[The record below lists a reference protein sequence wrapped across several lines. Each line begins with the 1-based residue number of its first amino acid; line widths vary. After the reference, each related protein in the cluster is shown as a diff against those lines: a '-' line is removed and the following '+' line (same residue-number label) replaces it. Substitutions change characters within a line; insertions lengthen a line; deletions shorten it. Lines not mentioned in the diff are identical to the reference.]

1 MNDLAARLAALSPE
15 KRRLLERRLQTQG
28 KNLPSDRITPRHESS
43 RLPLSFA
50 QQRLWFLE
58 QLEPDRSFYNLPFTS
73 RFSGH
78 LAPSVIER
86 ALNEIVRRHE
96 ALRTRFV
103 LENGEPVQLIEP
115 ELQIKLDLL
124 DLQSVPEADRKRE
137 AGTIA
142 TQEAMLPF
150 DLERGPLF
158 HAKLLRLSPT
168 DHILVVTMHHIVSD
182 GWSMG
187 VLYRELSALYNAFAT
202 NQPSPLPDLPM
213 QYGDFALWQRNYLSD
228 SRLEQLLSYW
238 KNSLDGMP
246 VLLELPTDHP
256 RPRVQSFKG
265 GSYSM
270 PFAKP
275 AIDELKELA
284 RKENATLF
292 MALLAVFKVLLHRYS
307 GVTDMVVGAPIAN
320 RNRVELEGLIG
331 FFVNTLVLRTDFSGD
346 PSFREVLSRV
356 RDVTLDGFAH
366 QDLPFEKLVEEM
378 QPDRNLS
385 HNPLFQ
391 VMFGLQ
397 NAEAQ
402 MASHNAPAQLSYGTS
417 KFDLTLSATETAE
430 GLTGVFEFNLEL
442 FDSQTIKSLANA
454 FGTLLTAVTTDPDRP
469 ISKLPLVSPAEGAEL
484 IRAAATPGAVPEA
497 FLVHQWFELQKQRTP
512 DVIATAFGDE
522 ILTYAELDARAN
534 QLARALRERGA
545 GPDVLVGLCV
555 DRSLELPVAMLG
567 VLKAGAAFVP
577 LDPAYPKE
585 RLSYMLEDIG
595 TRILLTQSHLVESLP
610 KFQHEVWCLDT
621 DWSQIA
627 EYSAEPLEEI
637 TTSDALAYVI
647 YTSGSTGRP
656 KGVMVPHRCVCNSA
670 QAQIE
675 AYALP
680 PGCRVL
686 QFGSLSFDTSIY
698 DLIMMI
704 GCGGTLCLAPQ
715 DALMPGPPLVETLRR
730 QQVNIITIPPSSLAV
745 LPETELP
752 DLHTLVAGGEAPTR
766 EVVARWLPGR
776 RFFNAYGP
784 TEATIWAAFFPC
796 KDSDDA
802 PPIGNAI
809 ANTQAYVLDDGLKP
823 VPIGWPGEI
832 YLGGAGIAR
841 GYLNRPGQ
849 TAEVYLPDPFSAEP
863 GQRIYRTGDR
873 AKLLPGG
880 EIKFMGRIDQQ
891 LKLRGYRIE
900 LGEITIMLLSH
911 PAIKDAVA
919 VSQITTAGEPRIAA
933 YCVAE
938 EGLSPNKE
946 ELMAYL
952 RQRLPEFMVPSSLR
966 ILEALPLNA
975 NGKLDYAKLSIWSQ
989 SDEDVESRW
998 TPPRTP
1004 LEETIAEIFREV
1016 LELERIGIHENFFR
1030 LGGHSLLATRA
1041 IMRLNESFGISLP
1054 LRHLFEYTTVAELAS
1069 AIEQDG
1075 QTSVQSKPTTI
1086 QRAERR
1092 AVPSPVADGASG

>member
-1 MNDLAARLAALSPE
+1 MNDLATRLAALSPE
-15 KRRLLERRLQTQG
+15 KRKLLERRLQTQG
-28 KNLPSDRITPRHESS
+28 KNLPSERITPRHESS

-73 RFSGH
+73 RFSGQ

-115 ELQIKLDLL
+115 ELHIKLDVL
-124 DLQSVPEADRKRE
+124 DLQSVPEADRERE
-137 AGTIA
+137 AGAIA
-142 TQEAMLPF
+142 TQEAMQPF

-168 DHILVVTMHHIVSD
+168 DHFLVVTMHHIVSD

-187 VLYRELSALYNAFAT
+187 VLYRELSVLYNAFAT

-238 KNSLDGMP
+238 KAKLDGMP

-265 GSYSM
+265 GSYSA
-270 PFAKP
+270 PFGKP

-284 RKENATLF
+284 RQENATLF

-430 GLTGVFEFNLEL
+430 GLTAVFEFNLEL
-442 FDSQTIKSLANA
+442 FDSETIKSLANA
-454 FGTLLTAVTTDPDRP
+454 FGTLLTAVTADPERR
-469 ISKLPLVSPAEGAEL
+469 ISKLPLVSTAQREKL
-484 IRAAATPGAVPEA
+484 IRAAATPGDQPEA
-497 FLVHQWFELQKQRTP
+497 FLVHQWFELQRDRQP
-512 DVIATAFGDE
+512 NAIAAECEGQT
-522 ILTYAELDARAN
+522 LTYAELDGRTN

-545 GPDVLVGLCV
+545 GPDVLIGLCV

-585 RLSYMLEDIG
+585 RLSYMLEDTG
-595 TRILLTQSHLVESLP
+595 TRILLTQSHLVASLP
-610 KFQHEVWCLDT
+610 EFQHEIWRLDT

-627 EYSAEPLEEI
+627 GYSAEPLEENV
-637 TTSDALAYVI
+637 TPDNLAYVI
-647 YTSGSTGRP
+647 YTSGSTGLP
-656 KGVMVPHRCVCNSA
+656 KGVMVPHGCVCNSA
-670 QAQIE
+670 QAEIE
-675 AYALP
+675 AFALP
-680 PGCRVL
+680 PGSRVL

-698 DLIMMI
+698 DLLMMI
-704 GCGGTLCLAPQ
+704 GCSGTLCLAPQ
-715 DALMPGPPLVETLRR
+715 EALMPGPPLVETLRR
-730 QQVNIITIPPSSLAV
+730 QRINVITIPPSSIAV
-745 LPETELP
+745 LPEAELP

-784 TEATIWAAFFPC
+784 TEATVWAAFYEC
-796 KDSDDA
+796 KDAGAA
-802 PPIGNAI
+802 PPIGKAI
-809 ANTQAYVLDDGLKP
+809 ANTQAYVLDDALEP
-823 VPIGWPGEI
+823 VPAGWPGEI

-841 GYLNRPGQ
+841 GYLNRPGR

-863 GQRIYRTGDR
+863 GRRLYRTGDR

-880 EIKFMGRIDQQ
+880 EIKFLGRIDQQ

-900 LGEITIMLLSH
+900 LGEITTKLLSH

-919 VSQITTAGEPRIAA
+919 VRQTTPAGEPRIGAF
-933 YCVAE
+933 CVAE
-938 EGLSPNKE
+938 EGQSPKRE

-952 RQRLPEFMVPSSLR
+952 RQRLPEFMVPSALR
-966 ILEALPLNA
+966 ILDALPLNA

-1004 LEETIAEIFREV
+1004 LEETIAGIFRQV

-1041 IMRLNESFGISLP
+1041 IMRINETFGISLP
-1054 LRHLFEYTTVAELAS
+1054 LRHLFEYTTVAKLAA
-1069 AIEQDG
+1069 AIEEG
-1075 QTSVQSKPTTI
+1075 GLTGVQSKPPTI
-1086 QRAERR
+1086 QRVERR
-1092 AVPSPVADGASG
+1092 AMPSPVADGASG